1 MQESSRDSCVKNS
14 NVRFDDVVS
23 SASLKEFAKGR
34 PDMSLARKLILMMDD
49 SLPRWIAVGQLLL
62 ISKILYNGLAH

>member
-1 MQESSRDSCVKNS
+1 MQESSRDSCAKNS
-14 NVRFDDVVS
+14 DVTFDDVVS
-23 SASLKEFAKGR
+23 LASLKEFAKR
-34 PDMSLARKLILMMDD
+34 LPDRSLARELILMMDD